1 MPSCAA
7 ASRRPP
13 RLRFDVPLYLLNQPL
28 TKFQEAVMHLNAGR
42 YAKGEEML
50 RTLLR
55 VNPNDAS
62 VHNGLGKCFAE
73 TGRYD
78 QAIYHVERC
87 LALNPTDRV
96 AAGNLIHMM
105 TLAGRKQDAVKKGEQ
120 LLPRFA
126 REPNVVL
133 SLATAYVAITDY
145 ERAEYLLKK
154 FNNEVGVAPN
164 LVSYLGAVLLNLGR
178 APESE
183 QTLRLLLKHVPGDG
197 MATGLLASALNYLPN
212 ADRRECFELHRA
224 FGRSLENGKPVV
236 DPLSFANDPNP
247 DRQIRVA
254 IISPDFREHPV
265 ARFADAILRHHD
277 RERIHLAGFYLFPT
291 DDRVTK
297 ELQPLCASWRSI
309 RTSKPDII
317 ADWIK
322 KENIDVVVEICGLT
336 SNSPLF
342 ALAPRIAPVQVSA
355 VGYPHTTGMSTIDA
369 RFVDSFTDPV
379 GDADQ
384 FATEKLIRLDPC
396 FLCYTPLHKRRPG
409 PSPVAKNGFITFG
422 SFNKITKFSDAAFE
436 LWGRIMQRVPS
447 ARLLVKTAA
456 LDGVSAKKD
465 VSARLA
471 RVGITPDRFEL
482 VGLQKE
488 SIDHLGMYDRV
499 DIALDTFPYNGTTT
513 TCESLY
519 MGVPVVALEGKPHAA
534 RVCVSLLHAVGH
546 TELLAKTGDEYVDIA
561 VRLASDPAA
570 LAPLR
575 ERLHDD
581 LLASPLCDAKS
592 YAARWSGAVRDLW
605 RDWCTR
611 KAAATR
617 V

>member
-1 MPSCAA
+1 
-7 ASRRPP
+7 
-13 RLRFDVPLYLLNQPL
+13 
-28 TKFQEAVMHLNAGR
+28 
-42 YAKGEEML
+42 
-50 RTLLR
+50 
-55 VNPNDAS
+55 
-62 VHNGLGKCFAE
+62 
-73 TGRYD
+73 
-78 QAIYHVERC
+78 
-87 LALNPTDRV
+87 
-96 AAGNLIHMM
+96 
-105 TLAGRKQDAVKKGEQ
+105 
-120 LLPRFA
+120 
-126 REPNVVL
+126 
-133 SLATAYVAITDY
+133 
-145 ERAEYLLKK
+145 
-154 FNNEVGVAPN
+154 
-164 LVSYLGAVLLNLGR
+164 
-178 APESE
+178 
-183 QTLRLLLKHVPGDG
+183 
-197 MATGLLASALNYLPN
+197 
-212 ADRRECFELHRA
+212 
-224 FGRSLENGKPVV
+224 
-236 DPLSFANDPNP
+236 
-247 DRQIRVA
+247 
-254 IISPDFREHPV
+254 
-265 ARFADAILRHHD
+265 
-277 RERIHLAGFYLFPT
+277 
-291 DDRVTK
+291 
-297 ELQPLCASWRSI
+297 
-309 RTSKPDII
+309 
-317 ADWIK
+317 
-322 KENIDVVVEICGLT
+322 
-336 SNSPLF
+336 
-342 ALAPRIAPVQVSA
+342 
-355 VGYPHTTGMSTIDA
+355 
-369 RFVDSFTDPV
+369 
-379 GDADQ
+379 
-384 FATEKLIRLDPC
+384 
-396 FLCYTPLHKRRPG
+396 LHKRRPG

-436 LWGRIMQRVPS
+436 LWGRIMQRVPN

-546 TELLAKTGDEYVDIA
+546 TELLARTGDEYVDIA

-605 RDWCTR
+605 RDWCAR